1 NVTLD
6 MLVRAQEQLEHDSQG
21 NWQAPVVLMEMTLN
35 NLITEQ
41 SIDHQDFLARV
52 DLLGALGKMVMISSY
67 TRFDGVTGYL
77 RKATRNWIAMVIG
90 VPTLREIFEEKYY
103 ADLDGGILEGLGRLF
118 QGPVKL
124 LIYPTRESAGGE
136 VATAESLDLQWDQRN
151 LYAHLRQNGRI
162 ESIREFDAAQLHI
175 TPGEVLGK
183 LRDGDPG
190 WDSRVQQ

>member
-1 NVTLD
+1 
-6 MLVRAQEQLEHDSQG
+6 
-21 NWQAPVVLMEMTLN
+21 MTF
-35 NLITEQ
+35 E
-41 SIDHQDFLARV
+41 
-52 DLLGALGKMVMISSY
+52 Y
-67 TRFDGVTGYL
+67 
-77 RKATRNWIAMVIG
+77 NWIAMVIG

-183 LRDGDPG
+183 LRAGDPG
-190 WDSRVQQ
+190 WESNVPQQVATLIKQRGLFGAPSQ